1 MRQRLT
7 KGSYIAVVLKSRVE
21 DAGEGNSEHAG
32 KDVGEDIGK
41 VPSER
46 LRVEDFARAGRA
58 VDLLSRALR
67 QERSMVRANR
77 REVGSMVRKDW

>member
-1 MRQRLT
+1 MKQRLT

-21 DAGEGNSEHAG
+21 DTGEGNSEHAG
-32 KDVGEDIGK
+32 RQVGEDSGEGNGEHAGKDIGEDIGK

-58 VDLLSRALR
+58 VDR
-67 QERSMVRANR
+67 
-77 REVGSMVRKDW
+77 